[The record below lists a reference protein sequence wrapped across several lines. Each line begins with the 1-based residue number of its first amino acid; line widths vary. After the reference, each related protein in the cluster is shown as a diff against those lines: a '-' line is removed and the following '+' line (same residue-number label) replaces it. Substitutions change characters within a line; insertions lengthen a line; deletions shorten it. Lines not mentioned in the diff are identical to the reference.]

1 MLDIKSEG
9 QPLIAEMKGN
19 QGLSFFCLAAKQAW
33 DYGNKGSGITS
44 CQEHR
49 AGGFTRKIQ

>member
-19 QGLSFFCLAAKQAW
+19 QGLSFLL
-33 DYGNKGSGITS
+33 NKTPG
-44 CQEHR
+44 C
-49 AGGFTRKIQ
+49 AGGSEKVITYENSKRTPFDVE